1 MSVCLSIIYLNIYL
15 SIIYLLIITYHASI
29 SNILQLWSQE
39 HFKLLK
45 TIDDLKVVDYLDC
58 IRLYFLYWKLKQR
71 NLKQAHIPL
80 GNYHHTSL
88 EIPLYLHERIRVNIF
103 VIPWIDWRVL
113 GLPQGCLD
121 HTLIIANLYVFHFSS
136 PKPIPVGLSTWPCH
150 PNCSC

>member
-45 TIDDLKVVDYLDC
+45 TIDDLKVVAYLDC
-58 IRLYFLYWKLKQR
+58 IHLYFLYWKLKQR

-103 VIPWIDWRVL
+103 VIP
-113 GLPQGCLD
+113 
-121 HTLIIANLYVFHFSS
+121 
-136 PKPIPVGLSTWPCH
+136 
-150 PNCSC
+150 